1 MERRND
7 PYDGKTQTLQ
17 EMLQKYKGIYS
28 KGEIETYFKD
38 ECAAVPKMT
47 ASACSAEI
55 PGLRQWLKEIGW
67 EGQWD
72 QVVRWCEENGAVL
85 LEEVQENW
93 HDIEH
98 ELQVDHADAPEV
110 HDSGAGI
117 VGKIS
122 GLEEWLEEKDLEG
135 YLEDVMEW
143 CEQNK
148 VKTLKEIE
156 SKWEII
162 LQDLKLKTAKAELPG
177 QKVSVQVLVGKWQGT
192 YIAKVLNVTDAGI
205 RIKHL
210 EDDFEETLPL
220 EALGGDK
227 YRLLPVDSEDEES
240 DTVVLDSLRKGYLSV
255 EIGSGAGLEL
265 RWVKLGYAV
274 DQVDRR
280 PGQKDLHAGDVI
292 LWINGMFLLGF
303 DEDTVTERFTQA
315 FANGAPMVIGKL
327 SILMKHSLKEV
338 EEAVKELI
346 WTREVWYFKWKKPL
360 WRTSQMY
367 SYLKA
372 TLACDL

>member
-1 MERRND
+1 MEQRND

-38 ECAAVPKMT
+38 ECTAVPKMT

-55 PGLRQWLKEIGW
+55 PGLRQWLKEIGR
-67 EGQWD
+67 EGQLD
-72 QVVRWCEENGAVL
+72 QVIRWCEENGAVL

-93 HDIEH
+93 HDIEQ
-98 ELQVDHADAPEV
+98 ELSIDDAPAQG
-110 HDSGAGI
+110 HDSGDGI
-117 VGKIS
+117 VCKIS
-122 GLEEWLEEKDLEG
+122 GLEEWLEEMDLEG

-143 CEQNK
+143 CDK
-148 VKTLKEIE
+148 RKLKTLKEIQ
-156 SKWEII
+156 SKWDII

-177 QKVSVQVLVGKWQGT
+177 KKVSVQVLVGKWQGT
-192 YIAKVLNVTDAGI
+192 YMAQVLNVTDAGI
-205 RIKHL
+205 RVKHL

-227 YRLLPVDSEDEES
+227 YRLLPVDSEEES
-240 DTVVLDSLRKGYLSV
+240 ESEAVVDSLRKGYLSV

-280 PGQKDLHAGDVI
+280 PGQKDLQAGDVI

-303 DEDTVTERFTQA
+303 DEDTVTERFTHA

-327 SILMKHSLKEV
+327 SMLMKHSLNEV
-338 EEAVKELI
+338 EQAVKKLI
-346 WTREVWYFKWKKPL
+346 
-360 WRTSQMY
+360 
-367 SYLKA
+367 
-372 TLACDL
+372 